1 VAFLQ
6 GQNCGRIKGRSPLSD
21 TEVERTMKE
30 VDAIAERTAES
41 VRLVRL
47 IGLIAIAVLGGLVVV
62 LYFSMS
68 GPPTEASMRQNI
80 GKVACN
86 ARTGGYR
93 GRVVDVETYAARG
106 QGSMPVYVIEQN
118 GRRQSA
124 AANIVSFTGPCL
136 Q

>member
-1 VAFLQ
+1 
-6 GQNCGRIKGRSPLSD
+6 
-21 TEVERTMKE
+21 MKE

-47 IGLIAIAVLGGLVVV
+47 IGLITIAVLGGLAVVV

-86 ARTGGYR
+86 ARTGDYR